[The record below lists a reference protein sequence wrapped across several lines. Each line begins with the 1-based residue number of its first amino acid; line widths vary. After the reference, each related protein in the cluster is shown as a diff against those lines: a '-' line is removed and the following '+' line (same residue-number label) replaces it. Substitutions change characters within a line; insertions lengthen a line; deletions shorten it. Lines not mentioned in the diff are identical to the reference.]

1 MRAVIIGTD
10 FIKDVDG
17 SFKTIETN
25 TNVGMD
31 VNLGKYIDSASFT
44 NFILDNSFEEIHL
57 IYTNPNIQI
66 TDYSDIVNKDV
77 DDNTSTFR
85 DFLINSICTPNN
97 ITFVPHLL
105 EQNSITIPHIDD
117 SSSKLIIRL
126 AYDTTALIDDEY
138 SRDNFAFLKLMHDTD
153 SNSIPKSY
161 INDVDLGVDSIGTTL
176 RDNGNHPNYC
186 IKKRITPTDNKVY
199 PKIYKVNT
207 IEELNDLKSSL
218 EVDEYIQEYIYNTDE
233 LINNKTF
240 HYRSVDLV
248 YGQLDSLNLYVYEKT
263 NILPIVDNCD
273 FDDDN
278 KVQIWDRPRY
288 LSKVLN
294 GTNEI
299 SIKLDADETTKL
311 VLPDNSIITAN
322 NLSVNDSLKSIRFAN
337 DESFTNSDNFSSSFT
352 DIVNSVSVTSTNVI
366 SKDTFNYVGNIVNI
380 VLDNGSK
387 FSDIPHGK
395 IFKITEDISS
405 GSVQKNVIMSTYD
418 HLKIGDELI
427 LINNETNL
435 IETKL
440 IQNVEYSY
448 ESLNAYRID
457 VEESDLF
464 LSMEE
469 TENESKYAILTHN
482 YDYDCGTMN
491 CSTQILRCNDCTTG
505 YYNQFNS
512 GQCCRLPADGNSY
525 FIPSCWS
532 PGYFGLNF
540 VDLATFAGYCNGN
553 KPSDMNLKKNIK
565 YSHTLPRGLR
575 IYTFEFIDEFVKV
588 QKEKYDEDYSGKWQG
603 ILAQDLLGTEYED
616 CLNLRDDRFFEVNYS
631 KLNLELTKI

>member
-10 FIKDVDG
+10 FIKDIDG
-17 SFKTIETN
+17 SFKAMETN
-25 TNVGMD
+25 TNIGMD
-31 VNLGKYIDSASFT
+31 VNIGNNIDIASFT
-44 NFILDNSFEEIHL
+44 NFILTNSFEEIHL
-57 IYTNPNIQI
+57 IYTNPNTAI
-66 TDYSDIVNKDV
+66 TDYTDLVSKSF
-77 DDNTSTFR
+77 DDNTANFR

-105 EQNSITIPHIDD
+105 EPNSITIPHIED
-117 SSSKLIIRL
+117 STSKLVIRL

-138 SRDNFAFLKLMHDTD
+138 SRDNFAFLKLMYDTD

-161 INDVDLGVDSIGTTL
+161 INDENLSIDSIGTTL

-186 IKKRITPTDNKVY
+186 IKKRITPADNRVY
-199 PKIYKVNT
+199 PKVYKVNT
-207 IEELNDLKSSL
+207 IEELNNLKSSL

-248 YGQLDSLNLYVYEKT
+248 YGELDSLNLYVYEKT

-273 FDDDN
+273 FDDSN

-288 LSKVLN
+288 LSKVIN
-294 GTNEI
+294 ATSEI
-299 SIKLDADETTKL
+299 SMKLDADETTKL
-311 VLPDNSIITAN
+311 VLPDNSIMTAN
-322 NLSVNDSLKSIRFAN
+322 NVFVNDSLKSIQFA
-337 DESFTNSDNFSSSFT
+337 DDQSYTNSDNFSSSLSS
-352 DIVNSVSVTSTNVI
+352 IVDSMSIISTNVLA
-366 SKDTFNYVGNIVNI
+366 KDSFNYVGKIFHI
-380 VLDNGSK
+380 SLDNGSK
-387 FSDIPHGK
+387 FSDVPHGRV
-395 IFKITEDISS
+395 FKVVQEVSP
-405 GSVQKNVIMSTYD
+405 GSVQNNVIMSTYEN
-418 HLKIGDELI
+418 LKIGDELI

-440 IQNVEYSY
+440 IQNIEYSF
-448 ESLNAYRID
+448 ESLSAYRLD
-457 VEESDLF
+457 VDQSDLF

-469 TENESKYAILTHN
+469 TENQSKYAILTHN
-482 YDYDCGTMN
+482 YDYDCVTASCIDYPGNQIGGLACYTGTF
-491 CSTQILRCNDCTTG
+491 G
-505 YYNQFNS
+505 YYSN
-512 GQCCRLPADGNSY
+512 G
-525 FIPSCWS
+525 SCFRTTFGRGCYT

-540 VDLATFAGYCNGN
+540 TGLANDTGYCNGS
-553 KPSDMNLKKNIK
+553 KPSDMNLKKNIV

-575 IYTFEFIDEFVKV
+575 IYTYEFIDDFVSS
-588 QKEKYDEDYSGKWQG
+588 QKEKFNDDYSGKWQG

>member
-10 FIKDVDG
+10 FIKDTDG

-31 VNLGKYIDSASFT
+31 VNVGRYIDSASFT

-57 IYTNPNIQI
+57 IYTESNIQI
-66 TDYSDIVNKDV
+66 TDYSDIVNRNV
-77 DDNTSTFR
+77 DDNTSNFKE
-85 DFLINSICTPNN
+85 FLINSICTPNN

-117 SSSKLIIRL
+117 STSKLIIRL

-161 INDVDLGVDSIGTTL
+161 INDSDLGVDSIGTTL

-207 IEELNDLKSSL
+207 IEELNNLKSSL

-248 YGQLDSLNLYVYEKT
+248 YDQLDSLNLYVYEKT

-322 NLSVNDSLKSIRFAN
+322 NLSVNDSLKSIRFTN
-337 DESFTNSDNFSSSFT
+337 DESFTNLDNFSSSFT
-352 DIVNSVSVTSTNVI
+352 DIVNSVNVTSTNVI
-366 SKDTFNYVGNIVNI
+366 SKDTFNYVGSIINI

-395 IFKITEDISS
+395 VFKIIEEISS
-405 GSVQKNVIMSTYD
+405 GSVEKNVIMLTYGQ
-418 HLKIGDELI
+418 LKIGDELI
-427 LINNETNL
+427 LIDNETNL

-440 IQNVEYSY
+440 VQNIEYSY

-469 TENESKYAILTHN
+469 TEGESKYAILTHN
-482 YDYDCGTMN
+482 YDYDCVQ
-491 CSTQILRCNDCTTG
+491 SYCNDYPGVVVNCRDCNTDYLG
-505 YYNQFNS
+505 FYS
-512 GQCCRLPADGNSY
+512 LGQCCRTNYGIGC
-525 FIPSCWS
+525 FTF
-532 PGYFGLNF
+532 GYFGYNY
-540 VDLATFAGYCNGN
+540 TGPSNSAGYCNGF
-553 KPSDMNLKKNIK
+553 KPSDMNLKKNIV

-575 IYTFEFIDEFVKV
+575 IYTFEFIDDFVST
-588 QKEKYDEDYSGKWQG
+588 QKENFNDDYSGKWQG

-616 CLNLRDDRFFEVNYS
+616 CLILREDRFFEVNYS

>member
-10 FIKDVDG
+10 FVKDVDG
-17 SFKTIETN
+17 SFKAIETN
-25 TNVGMD
+25 TNIGMD
-31 VNLGKYIDSASFT
+31 VNIGNNIDVTAFT
-44 NFILDNSFEEIHL
+44 DFVLSNSFEEIHL

-66 TDYSDIVNKDV
+66 TDYTDIVNKDV

-117 SSSKLIIRL
+117 SNSKLIIRL
-126 AYDTTALIDDEY
+126 SYDTTALIDDEY
-138 SRDNFAFLKLMHDTD
+138 SRDNFAFLKLMHDAD

-161 INDVDLGVDSIGTTL
+161 INDEDLGIDSIGTTL

-186 IKKRITPTDNKVY
+186 IKKRITPADNKVY
-199 PKIYKVNT
+199 PKLYKVNT
-207 IEELNDLKSSL
+207 VEELNNLKALL
-218 EVDEYIQEYIYNTDE
+218 EVDEYIQEYVYNTDE

-248 YGQLDSLNLYVYEKT
+248 YGELNSLNLYVYEKT

-273 FDDDN
+273 FDDNN

-294 GTNEI
+294 GTGEI
-299 SIKLDADETTKL
+299 SMKLDADETTKL

-322 NLSVNDSLKSIRFAN
+322 NLSVNDSLKSIEFVN
-337 DESFTNSDNFSSSFT
+337 DSSYTSSDNFSSSFS
-352 DIVNSVSVTSTNVI
+352 DIVDSMSLITVSVLA
-366 SKDTFNYVGNIVNI
+366 KDTFNYVGNIVHI

-387 FSDIPHGK
+387 FSDVPHGRV
-395 IFKITEDISS
+395 FKVVQEISS
-405 GSVQKNVIMSTYD
+405 GSVENNVIMCTYEQ
-418 HLKIGDELI
+418 LKVGNELI

-440 IQNVEYSY
+440 IQNIEYSY

-457 VEESDLF
+457 VDQSDLF

-482 YDYDCGTMN
+482 YDYDCIIRYCNDYGGNT
-491 CSTQILRCNDCTTG
+491 IICNDCTTG
-505 YYNQFNS
+505 YSGQYYF
-512 GQCCRLPADGNSY
+512 GQCCRTSTFAG
-525 FIPSCWS
+525 CWS
-532 PGYFGLNF
+532 PGTFGLNF
-540 VDLATFAGYCNGN
+540 VGPANPGNYCNGN
-553 KPSDMNLKKNIK
+553 KPSDMNLKKNIV

-575 IYTFEFIDEFVKV
+575 IYTFEFIDDFVSA
-588 QKEKYDEDYSGKWQG
+588 QKENFNDDYSGKWQG
-603 ILAQDLLGTEYED
+603 VLAQDLLGTEFED
-616 CLNLRDDRFFEVNYS
+616 CLILREDRFFEVNYS

>member
-10 FIKDVDG
+10 FIKDTDG

-31 VNLGKYIDSASFT
+31 VNVGRYIDSASFT

-66 TDYSDIVNKDV
+66 TDYTDIVNKDV

-117 SSSKLIIRL
+117 SNSKLIIRL
-126 AYDTTALIDDEY
+126 SYDTTALIDDEY
-138 SRDNFAFLKLMHDTD
+138 SRDNFVFLKLMYDTD
-153 SNSIPKSY
+153 PNSIPKSY
-161 INDVDLGVDSIGTTL
+161 INDEDLGVDSIGTTL

-186 IKKRITPTDNKVY
+186 IKKRITPSDNKVY

-207 IEELNDLKSSL
+207 IEQLNNLKSSL

-322 NLSVNDSLKSIRFAN
+322 NVSVNDSLKSIRFAN

-440 IQNVEYSY
+440 IQNIEYSF

-482 YDYDCGTMN
+482 YDYDC
-491 CSTQILRCNDCTTG
+491 IIRYCNDYPGSLLQCMDC
-505 YYNQFNS
+505 NS
-512 GQCCRLPADGNSY
+512 GYTGFQGLGACCRTTIGAGCFTVGS
-525 FIPSCWS
+525 
-532 PGYFGLNF
+532 FGLSFTGPANP
-540 VDLATFAGYCNGN
+540 GNYCNGN
-553 KPSDMNLKKNIK
+553 KPSDMNLKKNIV

-575 IYTFEFIDEFVKV
+575 IYTFEFVDDFVSV
-588 QKEKYDEDYSGKWQG
+588 QKENFNDDYSGKWQG
-603 ILAQDLLGTEYED
+603 VLAQDLLGTEYED
-616 CLNLRDDRFFEVNYS
+616 CLILREDGFFEVNYS